1 MGLHS
6 FENNK
11 KDHIPGMPGA
21 SVTDF
26 DDWVVFAEIPDD
38 ASRGESCGEDV
49 LNLSVPRHATD
60 VFQGLLF
67 GSRRHWRGWWVHC
80 QVTNA
85 ILFLGVH
92 FHKRRPRISDTHD
105 KLERG

>member
-1 MGLHS
+1 
-6 FENNK
+6 
-11 KDHIPGMPGA
+11 MPGA

-49 LNLSVPRHATD
+49 LNLSVPCHATD

-67 GSRRHWRGWWVHC
+67 GSRRHGRGWWVHC
-80 QVTNA
+80 QVTIA
-85 ILFLGVH
+85 IFIQNPNVN
-92 FHKRRPRISDTHD
+92 FHKGHPRISDTHD
-105 KLERG
+105 KLLLSKNHATCMKERG